1 MLAQQEKPKATA
13 MSSQP
18 LGERVRSDFPIL
30 ETRVGK
36 HPLTYLDSAA
46 TTHKPRSVIERTSHF
61 YEAENSNIHRAVHH
75 LAGLS
80 THAYEAAR
88 ERVQKFLNAR
98 ESAEI
103 IFVRGCT
110 EGINLVAS
118 TWGRANL
125 KPGDEIVLSEMEHH
139 SNIVPWQMIAEQT
152 GAVIRVIPVT
162 DEGEL
167 RLDEYEKLLSEKTK
181 IVSIVHISNALGTIN
196 PVAKMIEMAHAVG
209 AKVLVDGAQS
219 VAHAQ
224 VDVQVLD
231 ADFFVFSGH
240 KIFGP
245 TGIGALYGKR
255 ELLDAMPP
263 YQGGGDMIATVSF
276 GGTTYN
282 ALPFKFEAGTPNIA
296 GAIGLATAL
305 DYVDSIGLDEIASY
319 EHELLQY
326 ATDAV
331 GEIEGFKIVG
341 TARDKASILSFVVDG
356 AHPNDIGTLVNE
368 EGVAI
373 RVGHHCTMP
382 LMQRLGL
389 GSTARASMAFY
400 NTRSDIDR
408 FVAATQKALRM
419 LR

>member
-1 MLAQQEKPKATA
+1 MLAQLEPKPLT
-13 MSSQP
+13 MNTPS
-18 LGERVRSDFPIL
+18 LGERVRGDFPIL
-30 ETRVGK
+30 ETRVGNK
-36 HPLTYLDSAA
+36 PLVYLDSAA

-75 LAGLS
+75 LAGLA
-80 THAYEAAR
+80 THAYEEAR
-88 ERVQKFLNAR
+88 ERAQKFLNAR

-103 IFVRGCT
+103 IFTRGTT

-118 TWGRANL
+118 SWGRKYL
-125 KPGDEIVLSEMEHH
+125 QPGSEIVLSEMEHH
-139 SNIVPWQMIAEQT
+139 SNIVPWQLIAEQT

-167 RLDEYEKLLSEKTK
+167 RLDEYQKLLSPKTK
-181 IVSIVHISNALGTIN
+181 IVSVVHISNALGTIN
-196 PVAKMIEMAHAVG
+196 PIAQIIEMAHSVG
-209 AKVLVDGAQS
+209 AKVLVDGAQA
-219 VAHAQ
+219 VAHAH
-224 VDVQVLD
+224 VDVQALD
-231 ADFFVFSGH
+231 ADFYVFSGH
-240 KIFGP
+240 KLFGP
-245 TGIGALYGKR
+245 TGIGVLYGKR

-263 YQGGGDMIATVSF
+263 YEGGGDMIATVSF

-296 GAIGLATAL
+296 GAIGLAAAM
-305 DYVDSIGLDEIASY
+305 DYVDSVGLEAIASY

-326 ATDAV
+326 TTDAV
-331 GEIEGFKIVG
+331 QVIDGFKIVG
-341 TARDKASILSFVVDG
+341 TARDKASILSFVVED

-373 RVGHHCTMP
+373 RVGHHCAMP

-389 GSTARASMAFY
+389 SSTARASLAFY
-400 NTRSDIDR
+400 NTREDVDR
-408 FVAATQKALRM
+408 FVSATQKALRM